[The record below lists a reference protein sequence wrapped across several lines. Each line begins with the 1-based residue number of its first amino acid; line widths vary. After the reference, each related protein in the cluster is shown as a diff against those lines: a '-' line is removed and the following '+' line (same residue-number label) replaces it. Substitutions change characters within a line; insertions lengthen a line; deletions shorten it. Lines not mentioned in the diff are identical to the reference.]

1 MGVCNKAGWQSVCE
15 TERLSSLREWLA
27 RKPRKAVL
35 FDADDTIWLDERY
48 FHELRSSVL
57 ALFPASQRAAVGE
70 RLDIEGR
77 AAEAGEAGYAA
88 AVRRC
93 CARLSLG
100 QNTRAAIDVLLAA
113 FARHE
118 IELLP
123 ESAITIARI
132 AAASRAVLYT
142 KGVRSEQLR
151 KLELSRLFPSFEAI
165 RIVTAKDL
173 ATLTTEV
180 ASMDCVPRETLVIG
194 NSVKHDIIPAVQL
207 SLRSIWLNH
216 SENFRG
222 RNAALPEG
230 VVECTSWKMVADL
243 LWFEHHASL
252 CCASAL
258 FCLSGEILRTNRDG
272 VGLKIL
278 GAQTWKLDLSLS
290 GGLPVQSSG
299 TKREGMKDLPLVGE
313 VGAVLKYDLFN
324 SPSVQWQL
332 RLPLRYAS
340 GFHLS
345 GLQSVGWISDPGV
358 WVSGDVSLLGARWDW
373 GASVNVN
380 FQNERFNNFYYGIGA
395 ADATPTRRRYSASGG
410 YSGADLR
417 AGVVRRIG
425 GIVATG
431 FVGMSNISGATFS
444 NSPLVQQTTNFYAG
458 VALFWVFDKSK
469 EVATV
474 INRGDMQ

>member
-1 MGVCNKAGWQSVCE
+1 M
-15 TERLSSLREWLA
+15 T
-27 RKPRKAVL
+27 
-35 FDADDTIWLDERY
+35 
-48 FHELRSSVL
+48 LRSS
-57 ALFPASQRAAVGE
+57 
-70 RLDIEGR
+70 
-77 AAEAGEAGYAA
+77 
-88 AVRRC
+88 AVR
-93 CARLSLG
+93 AGWS
-100 QNTRAAIDVLLAA
+100 TRWAIA
-113 FARHE
+113 FCGGVA
-118 IELLP
+118 LTL
-123 ESAITIARI
+123 I
-132 AAASRAVLYT
+132 AAAQAAEPGESDARLPLWEAGI
-142 KGVRSEQLR
+142 GVG
-151 KLELSRLFPSFEAI
+151 
-165 RIVTAKDL
+165 
-173 ATLTTEV
+173 
-180 ASMDCVPRETLVIG
+180 TLVL
-194 NSVKHDIIPAVQL
+194 PAYKGSSTTRVYV
-207 SLRSIWLNH
+207 
-216 SENFRG
+216 
-222 RNAALPEG
+222 APLPYF
-230 VVECTSWKMVADL
+230 VYR
-243 LWFEHHASL
+243 
-252 CCASAL
+252 
-258 FCLSGEILRTNRDG
+258 GEILRTNRDG

-278 GAQTWKLDLSLS
+278 GAQNWKLDLSLS